1 MVYYLQQQCFC
12 IITNED
18 WKSGKFSKIIVLSF
32 IDFAFSKILESNIEF
47 VVEYN
52 RDRPLKEFVETMT
65 RNRMQATKD
74 GIDALSQLYKVG
86 FEYKSDLWIIFSAR
100 CQFILW

>member
-1 MVYYLQQQCFC
+1 MLLYYHQR
-12 IITNED
+12 
-18 WKSGKFSKIIVLSF
+18 GMKIRKIFKGISIHYFVGLT
-32 IDFAFSKILESNIEF
+32 KILKSKIEF

-52 RDRPLKEFVETMT
+52 RDRPLKDFVETMT

-86 FEYKSDLWIIFSAR
+86 FKYKSDFFIIFSVGR
-100 CQFILW
+100 

>member
-1 MVYYLQQQCFC
+1 MLLYYHQRGLKIRKIFKHFD
-12 IITNED
+12 ILHFVIR
-18 WKSGKFSKIIVLSF
+18 FSKIW
-32 IDFAFSKILESNIEF
+32 ESNIEF

-52 RDRPLKEFVETMT
+52 RDRPLKDFVETMT

-86 FEYKSDLWIIFSAR
+86 FKYISDILIIFSAR
-100 CQFILW
+100 CQFIVW